1 MCPVS
6 PLEGNT
12 MYQEAAIESA
22 RAPAPA
28 RSPGR
33 RPDNPGEIL
42 HVDLADTYDPARG
55 ALEQFVRA
63 SFEAAYGAR
72 LERLM
77 PLLMSVRTSEDELI
91 AVCGLRDP
99 RYNALYLEQYL
110 DQPVES
116 ALERATGAP
125 VSRHG
130 LMEVGNLAVA
140 RPGFA
145 RHLIAAL
152 TGHLHETGRQ
162 WAVFT
167 AVPALRNAFARLGID
182 LVTLCPARIGRLPPR
197 ERAQWGRYYDS
208 KPLVMAASVAH
219 SRSALRR
226 LRSLRAAP

>member
-1 MCPVS
+1 
-6 PLEGNT
+6 
-12 MYQEAAIESA
+12 MYQGPTLETARARSA
-22 RAPAPA
+22 APAPGA
-28 RSPGR
+28 
-33 RPDNPGEIL
+33 PDLSAALE
-42 HVDLADTYDPARG
+42 VDFADRYEPARG
-55 ALEQFVRA
+55 VLEQFVRA
-63 SFEAAYGAR
+63 SFEAAWGAR
-72 LERLM
+72 LEQLM
-77 PLLMSVRTSEDELI
+77 PRLMSVRTPRDGLI

-99 RYNALYLEQYL
+99 RYNSLYLEHYL
-110 DQPVES
+110 DLPVES
-116 ALERATGAP
+116 ALERAAGEP
-125 VSRHG
+125 VSRNA

-140 RPGFA
+140 RPGHA
-145 RHLIAAL
+145 RFLIAAL